1 MWIGS
6 NDLFY
11 LYGYNN
17 PDAAGEQADLENYGR
32 NLDMI
37 LGRLT
42 QAGARVMIAQL
53 DDQSL
58 RPVVTRGEAF
68 PDISKD
74 EVAMMSEEVKRYN
87 AVIAEKAAGY
97 GAVVVDFFNTT
108 IFTDASTLAGDGNH
122 PNATGYDVVAGIWFE
137 AMKRILG

>member
-17 PDAAGEQADLENYGR
+17 PDATGEQVDLENYGR

-42 QAGARVMIAQL
+42 QVGARVIIAQL

-74 EVAMMSEEVKRYN
+74 EVAMMSAQVKRYN
-87 AVIAEKAAGY
+87 AMIAEKAAGY
-97 GAVVVDFFNTT
+97 GARVVDFFDTT
-108 IFTDASTLAGDGNH
+108 IFTDAATLADDGNH
-122 PNATGYDVVAGIWFE
+122 PNAAGYDVVASVWFE
-137 AMKRILG
+137 VLKGIL

>member
-1 MWIGS
+1 
-6 NDLFY
+6 
-11 LYGYNN
+11 
-17 PDAAGEQADLENYGR
+17 DLENYGR

-42 QAGARVMIAQL
+42 QTGARVIIAQL

-74 EVAMMSEEVKRYN
+74 EVTMMSAQVKRYN
-87 AVIAEKAAGY
+87 GVIAEKAAGY
-97 GAVVVDFFNTT
+97 GARVVNFFDTL
-108 IFTDASTLAGDGNH
+108 IFTSPSTLADDGNH
-122 PNATGYDVVAGIWFE
+122 PNATGYDLVASLWFDVLKG
-137 AMKRILG
+137 MLG